1 LNLIN
6 IYDDVDPEMHL
17 AKNPRM
23 PGSFDPLIESSER
36 APVPFAE

>member
-1 LNLIN
+1 MYLF
-6 IYDDVDPEMHL
+6 IYQEDDAEMHL

-36 APVPFAE
+36 ALVPFAE

>member
-6 IYDDVDPEMHL
+6 IYYVDAEMHL

-36 APVPFAE
+36 ALVPFAE